1 MITIV
6 RASYLNQ
13 SSLCRGELKKFGS
26 HMAEE
31 DDIRDK
37 LLDANRLISKL
48 KGEILKLST
57 EVQQGQQG
65 NDDELVEENMEL
77 KQQVPV

>member
-1 MITIV
+1 
-6 RASYLNQ
+6 
-13 SSLCRGELKKFGS
+13 
-26 HMAEE
+26 MAEE